1 MGWPRK
7 LSKMENGLV
16 TYMCAFTLLM
26 GFKWLG
32 IFSQIRECPRIGCT
46 SLGTTVDS
54 TTSSPGVLN

>member
-32 IFSQIRECPRIGCT
+32 IFFANSRMPKNWLYKPRD
-46 SLGTTVDS
+46 DS
-54 TTSSPGVLN
+54 R